1 MPPFNIHG
9 NSSNNNM
16 NGFNNDDDDDDGSI
30 GSNTFREIRR
40 KAYEEEGETD
50 EQLFNQH
57 NTIQSLFDNRHHD
70 VNFDDDL
77 NSAGSSLG
85 GYSDLGA
92 ADNASK
98 IGGET
103 REDMRMSLI
112 ARRRRLAQM
121 ENAMAEEGSVDFSL
135 RLNKDRIRGRGG
147 KGGLDASSLVSSLR
161 DSIISLGDSA
171 QFSSRKSSKK
181 KKKSKDKKKKKSSK
195 SKSSSKDRERER
207 RKEKEREKKR
217 KLKEKEKKKK
227 KSKRRDYSSD
237 ETSSESESS
246 QSSSDRRRR
255 RSEKD
260 GRHRGDRD
268 RDKPSEKVRVPFEV
282 DKRTGKC
289 TYHSDV
295 RLKRKSSDGRW
306 KPVLKECP
314 KCKAD
319 AIKRSK
325 AKSSRRRKGGG
336 SDSESSS
343 ASASEP
349 KKKSSSSR
357 RGSERVP
364 QKSSSSRH
372 RTGESSRGAPPS
384 RQTSRGS
391 SHAPSSSR
399 RPGESS
405 RGSKPPPKT
414 SSSRHRS
421 DPREFA
427 ESAATKKTLETH
439 GTMRTFETGATRST
453 LKTGNHS
460 ERSERRPSSK
470 PSRSNRELRRT
481 SSREI
486 GAVDFDPPT
495 KQRSSNGGT
504 KHKSSGGGQFDESYQ
519 ESDFALFQGNGGKQY
534 NEEGMFGFFKEKI
547 SNQQIKS
554 STMIDNEDA
563 DKVVIRDT
571 VPKKEDSSSYDL
583 GDEGKRRDMIKDDD
597 KSAAVKRIASLQS
610 GDSAFIRRTTGN
622 WTFAKVKNVSPD
634 SILFIVDEKGASKD
648 YKKKYWGSHV
658 RAAVAGVFHSGDSGR
673 GGKSSGGGATRFSVL
688 NLHDD

>member
-9 NSSNNNM
+9 NSSNNNNNNNNM

-57 NTIQSLFDNRHHD
+57 NTIQSLFDNKHHD

-181 KKKSKDKKKKKSSK
+181 KKKSKDKKKKKSK

-227 KSKRRDYSSD
+227 KSKSRRDYSSD

-246 QSSSDRRRR
+246 KSSSDASRRRR
-255 RSEKD
+255 RSEKN
-260 GRHRGDRD
+260 GRHGDRD
-268 RDKPSEKVRVPFEV
+268 TDKPSEKVRVPFEV

-319 AIKRSK
+319 AIKRAK

-336 SDSESSS
+336 SDTESSS
-343 ASASEP
+343 ASSASSEP

-357 RGSERVP
+357 RGSEKVP

-372 RTGESSRGAPPS
+372 KAGESSRGGGGGGASHAPS

-391 SHAPSSSR
+391 GQAPSSSSSR

-405 RGSKPPPKT
+405 RGTTKPPPKT

-427 ESAATKKTLETH
+427 ESQATKKTLETH

-470 PSRSNRELRRT
+470 PSRSSRELRRT

-495 KQRSSNGGT
+495 RQRSSNG
-504 KHKSSGGGQFDESYQ
+504 
-519 ESDFALFQGNGGKQY
+519 
-534 NEEGMFGFFKEKI
+534 
-547 SNQQIKS
+547 QIKS
-554 STMIDNEDA
+554 STMIDDEEA

-571 VPKKEDSSSYDL
+571 VPKTQDSSSYNI
-583 GDEGKRRDMIKDDD
+583 GDEGKRHDMIKDDD

-610 GDSAFIRRTTGN
+610 GDPAFIRRTTGN

-658 RAAVAGVFHSGDSGR
+658 RAAVAGISHSGDTR

>member
-1 MPPFNIHG
+1 M
-9 NSSNNNM
+9 
-16 NGFNNDDDDDDGSI
+16 
-30 GSNTFREIRR
+30 
-40 KAYEEEGETD
+40 
-50 EQLFNQH
+50 
-57 NTIQSLFDNRHHD
+57 
-70 VNFDDDL
+70 
-77 NSAGSSLG
+77 
-85 GYSDLGA
+85 
-92 ADNASK
+92 
-98 IGGET
+98 
-103 REDMRMSLI
+103 
-112 ARRRRLAQM
+112 
-121 ENAMAEEGSVDFSL
+121 
-135 RLNKDRIRGRGG
+135 
-147 KGGLDASSLVSSLR
+147 
-161 DSIISLGDSA
+161 
-171 QFSSRKSSKK
+171 
-181 KKKSKDKKKKKSSK
+181 
-195 SKSSSKDRERER
+195 
-207 RKEKEREKKR
+207 
-217 KLKEKEKKKK
+217 KEKEKKKK
-227 KSKRRDYSSD
+227 KSKSRRDYSSD

-246 QSSSDRRRR
+246 QSSSEASRRRR
-255 RSEKD
+255 RSEKN
-260 GRHRGDRD
+260 GRHGDRD

-306 KPVLKECP
+306 KSVLKECP

-319 AIKRSK
+319 AIKRAK

-343 ASASEP
+343 ASSASEP
-349 KKKSSSSR
+349 IKKKSSSSR
-357 RGSERVP
+357 RGSEKVP

-372 RTGESSRGAPPS
+372 RAGESSRGGGASHAPS

-391 SHAPSSSR
+391 GHAPSSSSR

-405 RGSKPPPKT
+405 RGTKPPPKT
-414 SSSRHRS
+414 SSSRHRP

-427 ESAATKKTLETH
+427 ESQATKKTLETH

-470 PSRSNRELRRT
+470 PSRSSRELRRT

-495 KQRSSNGGT
+495 RQRSNGGT

-554 STMIDNEDA
+554 STMIENNEEA

-571 VPKKEDSSSYDL
+571 VPKAQDGSSYNI

-610 GDSAFIRRTTGN
+610 GDPAFIRRTTGN

-658 RAAVAGVFHSGDSGR
+658 RAAVAGISHSGDAR
-673 GGKSSGGGATRFSVL
+673 GGKSSGGGGATRFSVL